1 MATFTIAKTK
11 YTYIAQGKTATVTR
25 EDGAWA
31 KFHDD
36 ENIINDWRDA
46 LMEMIVDGNLH
57 FSKELE
63 R

>member
-11 YTYIAQGKTATVTR
+11 YTYTVHGKTATVTR

-36 ENIINDWRDA
+36 ENIIDDWRDA

-57 FSKELE
+57 FSKE
-63 R
+63 